1 MSFGS
6 VTALAVGGMMGAGL
20 YTLLG
25 LAASTSGGILPLAF
39 VIAGVVAALSV
50 YSYAKLGSA
59 YPSRGGAAV
68 YLRDAF
74 GEGLVAGGLNVFQYA
89 AYIIATALYAAGFAE
104 YVAALADNSGQ
115 ELRRVVGVGVVVIF
129 TAVNLISSK
138 LVGRSETAI
147 IGIEMVVLVGFLA
160 FAVTHIEPDR
170 ISQAAPGG
178 TLGIFSA
185 AALLYV
191 TYQGFGVAAT
201 AGGNMVDAKHN
212 LPRALYTA
220 LAIVAVVYVVIST
233 AVVML
238 LDLTQHTDTVGHLLA
253 DAGQAAAGRIGFVAV
268 SIAALLAT
276 ASAVNAT
283 LFASANIG
291 YDVAEKGEI
300 SRPLT
305 RPVGRVGNMALLA
318 AAICVIALV
327 VFFPLSAVG
336 QMTSLAFLLVYAA
349 VSLGHLKL
357 RAHTGARRGLLI
369 GAIVANAVLFT
380 LLLIEA
386 VRTGPASTWITLI
399 LVFAASFG
407 YEWLRRR
414 RKSTNAKQLSPN

>member
-1 MSFGS
+1 MW
-6 VTALAVGGMMGAGL
+6 VPRL
-20 YTLLG
+20 
-25 LAASTSGGILPLAF
+25 
-39 VIAGVVAALSV
+39 
-50 YSYAKLGSA
+50 
-59 YPSRGGAAV
+59 RGDP
-68 YLRDAF
+68 Y
-74 GEGLVAGGLNVFQYA
+74 
-89 AYIIATALYAAGFAE
+89 
-104 YVAALADNSGQ
+104 
-115 ELRRVVGVGVVVIF
+115 
-129 TAVNLISSK
+129 
-138 LVGRSETAI
+138 
-147 IGIEMVVLVGFLA
+147 
-160 FAVTHIEPDR
+160 EPDR

-253 DAGQAAAGRIGFVAV
+253 DAGQTAAGRIGFVAV

-300 SRPLT
+300 SRP
-305 RPVGRVGNMALLA
+305 
-318 AAICVIALV
+318 
-327 VFFPLSAVG
+327 
-336 QMTSLAFLLVYAA
+336 
-349 VSLGHLKL
+349 
-357 RAHTGARRGLLI
+357 
-369 GAIVANAVLFT
+369 
-380 LLLIEA
+380 
-386 VRTGPASTWITLI
+386 
-399 LVFAASFG
+399 
-407 YEWLRRR
+407 
-414 RKSTNAKQLSPN
+414 